1 VLAQIVAW
9 AQSRDEVRGAL
20 LVGSVARR
28 ESPADAYSDLDVV
41 LLVGD
46 PRRRADRGLILGSM
60 AATPTVLATRQS
72 DVHLAR
78 RWEIW
83 HASAPLFERHGFRGV
98 TINQLAHANA
108 MSPAGLYHYF
118 PNKQAIALF
127 PLAHAN
133 GLCRAWDALVAE
145 MPPDPLPRLRAMV
158 DFSADNAEAWRL
170 ALGLV
175 AEMARTPTLEK
186 YASRLLEGAREDFAT
201 IARSVDPQLSDRR
214 VADLYEAFSAIVVTT
229 MPGHDRSTDAL
240 RRRLADAI
248 RGWLVAAGLDPA
260 AFDAAGSDEA
270 GGGVSQRDSA
280 GSTPS
285 VDAASATS

>member
-1 VLAQIVAW
+1 
-9 AQSRDEVRGAL
+9 
-20 LVGSVARR
+20 
-28 ESPADAYSDLDVV
+28 
-41 LLVGD
+41 
-46 PRRRADRGLILGSM
+46 M
-60 AATPTVLATRQS
+60 APYCAPMTAPPTVLATRKS

-98 TINQLAHANA
+98 TIDQLAHANA

-133 GLCRAWDALVAE
+133 GLCRNWDGLVAE
-145 MPPDPLPRLRAMV
+145 LPPDPLPRLRAMV
-158 DFSADNAEAWRL
+158 DFAADNAEAWRL

-175 AEMARTPTLEK
+175 AEMSRTPTLER
-186 YASRLLEGAREDFAT
+186 YAGRLLKEAREDFAT
-201 IARSVDPQLSDRR
+201 IALSVDPGLPGQR

-240 RRRLADAI
+240 RRRLTDAV
-248 RGWLVAAGLDPA
+248 RGWLAAAGLDPA
-260 AFDAAGSDEA
+260 AFDEA
-270 GGGVSQRDSA
+270 GPNQDTGSVPQRDSA
-280 GSTPS
+280 GRTSSTS
-285 VDAASATS
+285 AASATS